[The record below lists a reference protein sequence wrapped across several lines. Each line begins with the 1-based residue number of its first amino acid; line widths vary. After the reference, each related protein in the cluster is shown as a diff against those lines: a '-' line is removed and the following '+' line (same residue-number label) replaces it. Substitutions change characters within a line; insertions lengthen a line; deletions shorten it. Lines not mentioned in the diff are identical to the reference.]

1 MPSQVGPLP
10 HQLGL
15 RMPAEWAP
23 HAATW
28 MSWPFDEE
36 MWWGKLSEVRRE
48 YADLVRTIARFE
60 PVHLLLRDDEAV
72 ESAKAALKGVGN
84 VLMHRVPLDDV
95 WLRDNGAIF
104 VLPRP
109 DFVGQGGEPGTAMI
123 NWGFNAWGGKYDWE
137 QDNQVPLAM
146 ASLLGQP
153 RIDAD
158 LIMEGGSLDVN
169 GAGLCLTTEQCL
181 LTPTRNPGF
190 GKEQLETYLRDYL
203 GITQVVW
210 LRQGLEGDHT
220 DGHVDTISRFT
231 GPTTVVTSVPV
242 AGTSSNDPNIATM
255 RENLEI
261 LQQVRLPSGE
271 PLTVLELPLPEE
283 PLALADGQRLP
294 ATYANFYV
302 LNDAVIVP
310 QYGDAQDD
318 QALQVLK
325 KAFPDR
331 QVIGLSSRYLIT
343 GGGSFHCLTQQQ
355 PKAFL

>member
-15 RMPAEWAP
+15 HMPAEWAP

-36 MWWGKLSEVRRE
+36 MWWGKLSEARRE
-48 YADLVRTIARFE
+48 YADLVRMIARFE
-60 PVHLLLRDDEAV
+60 PVHLLLRDDEAA

-109 DFVGQGGEPGTAMI
+109 GFVGQGGEPGTAMI

-146 ASLLGQP
+146 AALLGQP
-153 RIDAD
+153 RFDAD

-190 GKEQLETYLRDYL
+190 SKAQLETYLRDYL

-242 AGTSSNDPNIATM
+242 AGTSSNDPNIAAM
-255 RENLEI
+255 RENLQI

-271 PLTVLELPLPEE
+271 PLTVLELPRPEE

-318 QALQVLK
+318 KALQVLK

-331 QVIGLSSRYLIT
+331 QVIGLSSRHLIT

>member
-1 MPSQVGPLP
+1 
-10 HQLGL
+10 
-15 RMPAEWAP
+15 
-23 HAATW
+23 
-28 MSWPFDEE
+28 
-36 MWWGKLSEVRRE
+36 
-48 YADLVRTIARFE
+48 
-60 PVHLLLRDDEAV
+60 
-72 ESAKAALKGVGN
+72 
-84 VLMHRVPLDDV
+84 
-95 WLRDNGAIF
+95 
-104 VLPRP
+104 
-109 DFVGQGGEPGTAMI
+109 
-123 NWGFNAWGGKYDWE
+123 
-137 QDNQVPLAM
+137 
-146 ASLLGQP
+146 
-153 RIDAD
+153 
-158 LIMEGGSLDVN
+158 
-169 GAGLCLTTEQCL
+169 
-181 LTPTRNPGF
+181 
-190 GKEQLETYLRDYL
+190 
-203 GITQVVW
+203 
-210 LRQGLEGDHT
+210 
-220 DGHVDTISRFT
+220 
-231 GPTTVVTSVPV
+231 
-242 AGTSSNDPNIATM
+242 M